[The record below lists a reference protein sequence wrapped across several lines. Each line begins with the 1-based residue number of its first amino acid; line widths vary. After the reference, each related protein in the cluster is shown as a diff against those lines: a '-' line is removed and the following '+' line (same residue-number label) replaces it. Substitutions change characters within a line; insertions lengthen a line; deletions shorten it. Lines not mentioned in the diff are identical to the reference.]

1 MFAYF
6 INITTAGRG
15 KKGTLMY
22 NAGEFSGEL
31 FVEQHK

>member
-6 INITTAGRG
+6 IIITTA
-15 KKGTLMY
+15 KVEEKGTMMY
-22 NAGEFSGEL
+22 NAGEFAGEL